1 MKTSSI
7 FVVIVL
13 AILGIVIITSL
24 AYPYDAKLFPLF
36 IAIPTAVLAVVQ
48 IFRETMG
55 RREPQ
60 TVPQEEKVARKG
72 FSRDYLAAAAWIA
85 GLALIMCSIG
95 LLAGLPLFTFLYLKL
110 HRQSWLLSIVI
121 TLAVLAVIWGGFV
134 VGFKMPLYKGLLFT

>member
-55 RREPQ
+55 
-60 TVPQEEKVARKG
+60 
-72 FSRDYLAAAAWIA
+72 AAWIA

-121 TLAVLAVIWGGFV
+121 TLIMLAVIWGGFV